1 MSEQMKPSGI
11 DWIKDIPI
19 SWDINK
25 VKYLATNSNTL
36 FLDGD
41 WIESDIIEDS
51 GIRYLTTGNVGA
63 GYYKEQGN
71 GYISQKTF
79 DELHC
84 LKVVPGDL
92 MISRLN
98 EPIGRACIV
107 PDGEKFYVVAVD
119 NVILRPNKEYNKKFI
134 MYAMNTDGY
143 AEHGNIIARGATMSR
158 VSRSQLGQFW
168 ISYPDIS
175 EQNAIVDYLDSQ
187 CSKLDGI
194 ISDLEKQIE
203 TLQKYKKSLILETV
217 TKGLNKNAPMKSSGI
232 DWIGDIPAHWDI
244 KRLKYLLEQSDE
256 NMKVG
261 PFGSALSGG
270 DIVNEGKW
278 VYNQRVVLDDNFNET
293 DSFITEEKFQ
303 EMKGFV
309 VKGGDLLITTRGT
322 IGKVAIV
329 PDNPQEGI
337 LHPCIIKF
345 RVNKELILP
354 ELVKLIFNESDI
366 VKDQF
371 VLMSNATTIEVIY
384 SYSLKE
390 IILPVI
396 PMEEQ
401 KAVFEF
407 LSKQCSTIDS
417 ILKDKQEQLEKI
429 KQHKKSLIYEYVT
442 GKQRVKEATN
452 GN

>member
-1 MSEQMKPSGI
+1 MVEQMKPSGI
-11 DWIKDIPI
+11 DWIKNIPI
-19 SWDINK
+19 SWNINK
-25 VKYLATNSNTL
+25 VKYLATDSNTL

-41 WIESDIIEDS
+41 WIESDVIEDS
-51 GIRYLTTGNVGA
+51 GIRYLTTGNVGT
-63 GYYKEQGN
+63 GYYKDQGS

-107 PDGEKFYVVAVD
+107 PDGENFYVVAVD

-168 ISYPDIS
+168 IAYPDMN
-175 EQNAIVDYLDSQ
+175 EQNLIADFLDEQ
-187 CSKLDGI
+187 CGRIDGI

-232 DWIGDIPAHWDI
+232 NWIGNIPAHWETSKI
-244 KRLKYLLEQSDE
+244 KYNIGSIGSGTTPESGNPLYYEDGKYNWIQS
-256 NMKVG
+256 
-261 PFGSALSGG
+261 
-270 DIVNEGKW
+270 
-278 VYNQRVVLDDNFNET
+278 
-293 DSFITEEKFQ
+293 
-303 EMKGFV
+303 
-309 VKGGDLLITTRGT
+309 GDLYKTDYIYSTEKQLTM
-322 IGKVAIV
+322 VAIKDSPALTYYEKDFIV
-329 PDNPQEGI
+329 IAMYGASVGNVSISKIDAYTNQACCVIKAKKEDDIRYLFYYLKAAQDEMLLKAFGGTQSNI
-337 LHPCIIKF
+337 SQIIIK
-345 RVNKELILP
+345 NL
-354 ELVKLIFNESDI
+354 NC
-366 VKDQF
+366 
-371 VLMSNATTIEVIY
+371 
-384 SYSLKE
+384 LKV
-390 IILPVI
+390 PTV
-396 PMEEQ
+396 EQ
-401 KAVFEF
+401 KNISDYLDCHCE
-407 LSKQCSTIDS
+407 KIDF
-417 ILKDKQEQLEKI
+417 ILKGKQEQLEKI

-442 GKQRVKEATN
+442 GKKRVKEATN